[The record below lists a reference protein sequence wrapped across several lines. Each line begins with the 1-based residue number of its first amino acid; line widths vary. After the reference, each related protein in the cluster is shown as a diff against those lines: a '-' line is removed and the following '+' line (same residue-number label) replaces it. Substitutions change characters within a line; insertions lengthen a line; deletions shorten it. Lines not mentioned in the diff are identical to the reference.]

1 MLIPRQRIG
10 SECVKSNIIW
20 RTRMSDLAQDWNVAL
35 KTIEEWFDDIQLS
48 EEEHRADN
56 CCVDQNEVR
65 EWSVNISGV
74 EISLAIV
81 KTAENVQ
88 LQAFMPIMMIPP
100 DANREAL
107 FQALLS
113 LNTTTLSECAYGLE
127 QEEVVVMADRSI
139 DQMTVASLK
148 SLMEKLVQAAQTTL
162 EIPS

>member
-1 MLIPRQRIG
+1 
-10 SECVKSNIIW
+10 
-20 RTRMSDLAQDWNVAL
+20 MSDLAQDWNVAL

-148 SLMEKLVQAAQTTL
+148 SLMEKLVQAAQTTI